1 MDCLNLS
8 LPSAYSEILKMLKKK
23 FDLFKIEWIE
33 VRDITF
39 VTAYI
44 SIVRKEILQNI
55 TIYFKFKNNA
65 IFD

>member
-23 FDLFKIEWIE
+23 FNLFKNEWIE
-33 VRDITF
+33 VRDIKF
-39 VTAYI
+39 VTVYI
-44 SIVRKEILQNI
+44 SIVREEILQNI
-55 TIYFKFKNNA
+55 TIYFKFKNKA